1 MIWRWSSIS
10 DRVAV
15 MYLGK
20 IVEMSDAETI
30 YQSPK
35 HAYTKALLDAI
46 PEPDPAR
53 ANKHQPLPGTFPPLS
68 IRRSAPPS
76 ATASSTPPIRKRS
89 VRISPRGNR
98 TGPLGSPG
106 PLLPG
111 AGGLEQG
118 APAVKAQKNVASVTY
133 WKRHSQK

>member
-1 MIWRWSSIS
+1 MLELQEERKLSYLFIAHDLAVVKHIS

-76 ATASSTPPIRKRS
+76 ATASSTPPIRKR
-89 VRISPRGNR
+89 
-98 TGPLGSPG
+98 
-106 PLLPG
+106 
-111 AGGLEQG
+111 
-118 APAVKAQKNVASVTY
+118 
-133 WKRHSQK
+133 